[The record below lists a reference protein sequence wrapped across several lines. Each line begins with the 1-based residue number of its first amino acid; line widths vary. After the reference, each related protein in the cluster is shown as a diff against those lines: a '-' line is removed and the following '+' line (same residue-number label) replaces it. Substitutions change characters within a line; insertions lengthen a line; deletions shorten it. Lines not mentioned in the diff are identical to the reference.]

1 MSQFAM
7 SSMGEMES
15 TLPLYINIYITTK
28 YNYNKMNK
36 QHYIKPA
43 TTVFAVQPLA
53 ILAGSG
59 TGTATKNSSITV
71 QGDVTSGDNDDVWE

>member
-1 MSQFAM
+1 
-7 SSMGEMES
+7 
-15 TLPLYINIYITTK
+15 
-28 YNYNKMNK
+28 MNK

-59 TGTATKNSSITV
+59 TIKLENDKVSC
-71 QGDVTSGDNDDVWE
+71 GDGDDVWE

>member
-1 MSQFAM
+1 
-7 SSMGEMES
+7 
-15 TLPLYINIYITTK
+15 
-28 YNYNKMNK
+28 MNK

-53 ILAGSG
+53 IFAGSG

-71 QGDVTSGDNDDVWE
+71 QGDVTCGDNDADVWE

>member
-1 MSQFAM
+1 
-7 SSMGEMES
+7 
-15 TLPLYINIYITTK
+15 
-28 YNYNKMNK
+28 MNK

-59 TGTATKNSSITV
+59 TGSITV
-71 QGDVTSGDNDDVWE
+71 QGDVTSGDGDDVWETPSSSIDNNTTDKN